1 MFVSNGAFTTASG
14 SEISSNSSS
23 EYGGASIYNSSETTK
38 ETVTLSAG
46 TIRNNTGK
54 YGGGIFVKG
63 LKSGSGTIV
72 DYNSGIIRYNMA
84 NSTSQI
90 ETAYNKTHT
99 EAGGIGGGIYMG
111 QYTHLR
117 FNSPEEFGIYS
128 NRATNAADDLF
139 NINMNTYL
147 ELPDVE
153 NLQLSG
159 FNEAKV
165 QKLYWVEDYVIN
177 DPMYYE
183 GLKLKGDAWDSD
195 QTNQRY
201 RDVNE
206 NKVDG
211 EYYAIEFGGNASI
224 HYSGKYIC
232 LAIGWHINEITL
244 VKEGMKDGENAIFKI
259 YKEGEEYMTVMLTD
273 NDKREDGKR
282 YKEIALKSDGEYRIV
297 ELDWSWAYD
306 GGSEITRTFD
316 INTSAEDR
324 ILTFTNTPKQ
334 DVPIHKE
341 AIKTNYIII
350 PNQ

>member
-1 MFVSNGAFTTASG
+1 MV
-14 SEISSNSSS
+14 
-23 EYGGASIYNSSETTK
+23 GASIYNSSETTK

-90 ETAYNKTHT
+90 ETAYNKIHT

-211 EYYAIEFGGNASI
+211 
-224 HYSGKYIC
+224 
-232 LAIGWHINEITL
+232 
-244 VKEGMKDGENAIFKI
+244 
-259 YKEGEEYMTVMLTD
+259 
-273 NDKREDGKR
+273 
-282 YKEIALKSDGEYRIV
+282 
-297 ELDWSWAYD
+297 
-306 GGSEITRTFD
+306 GSEITRTFD

>member
-1 MFVSNGAFTTASG
+1 
-14 SEISSNSSS
+14 
-23 EYGGASIYNSSETTK
+23 
-38 ETVTLSAG
+38 
-46 TIRNNTGK
+46 
-54 YGGGIFVKG
+54 
-63 LKSGSGTIV
+63 
-72 DYNSGIIRYNMA
+72 
-84 NSTSQI
+84 
-90 ETAYNKTHT
+90 
-99 EAGGIGGGIYMG
+99 
-111 QYTHLR
+111 
-117 FNSPEEFGIYS
+117 
-128 NRATNAADDLF
+128 
-139 NINMNTYL
+139 MNTYL

-211 EYYAIEFGGNASI
+211 
-224 HYSGKYIC
+224 
-232 LAIGWHINEITL
+232 
-244 VKEGMKDGENAIFKI
+244 
-259 YKEGEEYMTVMLTD
+259 
-273 NDKREDGKR
+273 
-282 YKEIALKSDGEYRIV
+282 
-297 ELDWSWAYD
+297 
-306 GGSEITRTFD
+306 GSEITRTFD